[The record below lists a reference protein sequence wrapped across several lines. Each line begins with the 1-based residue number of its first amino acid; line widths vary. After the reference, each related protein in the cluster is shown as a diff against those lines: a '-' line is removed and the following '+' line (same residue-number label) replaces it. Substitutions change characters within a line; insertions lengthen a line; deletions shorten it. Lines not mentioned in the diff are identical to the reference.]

1 MSYFATNYTYI
12 LTHTMLPVPNSFENY
27 MYIVFYEKNILFKNG
42 VLLITLFYFV
52 FIIFLFIL
60 CVWVFF
66 CMCVYAPCACLLH
79 TDSRRGHQISLN
91 WSYSCELPC
100 ASWELNPVLITH
112 AEISSTVVHICN
124 TSDGEM

>member
-66 CMCVYAPCACLLH
+66 LHVCLCTMCLPVAYRFQKRASDLLE
-79 TDSRRGHQISLN
+79 S
-91 WSYSCELPC
+91 ELQ
-100 ASWELNPVLITH
+100 LL
-112 AEISSTVVHICN
+112 
-124 TSDGEM
+124 